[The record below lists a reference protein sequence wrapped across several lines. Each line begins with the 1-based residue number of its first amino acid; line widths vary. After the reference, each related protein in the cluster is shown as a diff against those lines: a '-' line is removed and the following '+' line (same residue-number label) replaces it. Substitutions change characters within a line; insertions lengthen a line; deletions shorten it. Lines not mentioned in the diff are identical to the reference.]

1 MNRRSLYR
9 CRHDRRVAGV
19 AAGVA
24 EFFDLDPTL
33 VRLVWFL
40 SIFFGGFGLLLYIVM
55 AIIVPNEPL
64 SEEELAAPADAGS
77 PHRHAGRSGNGGL
90 GLTFVGLALILFGGL
105 ALANTFF
112 VEWGYSGSFLWPGF
126 ILAIGVLLVAAAF
139 RRGEPEPTELGQ
151 PPAPPAPPAPGAAG
165 RTDERRSVIAAPI
178 LIVGLLLVLTSL
190 FSARIPGEASFASS
204 GIPFAPRREGAGVR
218 DPIRAFLLSPFHPA
232 TWNAIAFVL
241 IGFVV
246 GVVAFA
252 AIVSVFS
259 AGVASIL
266 AGIGIVLIVL
276 GIEGSRFVARL
287 ERRRARLA
295 DPAPLIAHPYK
306 PLRGG
311 FMDLVRA
318 EFVDEARWRDVLY
331 VGVNFPLVVIEFFL
345 VVAIWGAT
353 LALLSAPAWEGASP
367 SGPGSWCSP
376 GSPCCRSRRP

>member
-9 CRHDRRVAGV
+9 CRHDRRIAGV

-112 VEWGYSGSFLWPGF
+112 VDWGYSGTFLWPGF

-151 PPAPPAPPAPGAAG
+151 PPASPAPPAPPAEPMNAG
-165 RTDERRSVIAAPI
+165 Q
-178 LIVGLLLVLTSL
+178 
-190 FSARIPGEASFASS
+190 
-204 GIPFAPRREGAGVR
+204 
-218 DPIRAFLLSPFHPA
+218 
-232 TWNAIAFVL
+232 
-241 IGFVV
+241 
-246 GVVAFA
+246 
-252 AIVSVFS
+252 
-259 AGVASIL
+259 
-266 AGIGIVLIVL
+266 
-276 GIEGSRFVARL
+276 
-287 ERRRARLA
+287 
-295 DPAPLIAHPYK
+295 
-306 PLRGG
+306 
-311 FMDLVRA
+311 
-318 EFVDEARWRDVLY
+318 
-331 VGVNFPLVVIEFFL
+331 
-345 VVAIWGAT
+345 
-353 LALLSAPAWEGASP
+353 
-367 SGPGSWCSP
+367 
-376 GSPCCRSRRP
+376 

>member
-9 CRHDRRVAGV
+9 CRHDRRIAGV

-64 SEEELAAPADAGS
+64 SEEELATPADAGS

-90 GLTFVGLALILFGGL
+90 GLTFVGLALIVFGGL

-151 PPAPPAPPAPGAAG
+151 PPASPAPGSTG
-165 RTDERRSVIAAPI
+165 RTAERRAVIAAPI

-204 GIPFAPRREGAGVR
+204 GIPFAPRREGQAPGP
-218 DPIRAFLLSPFHPA
+218 DPRVPALPVHPA
-232 TWNAIAFVL
+232 TWNAIAFVM
-241 IGFVV
+241 IGFVI

-252 AIVSVFS
+252 SSCRSSRRVSP
-259 AGVASIL
+259 AS
-266 AGIGIVLIVL
+266 
-276 GIEGSRFVARL
+276 
-287 ERRRARLA
+287 
-295 DPAPLIAHPYK
+295 
-306 PLRGG
+306 
-311 FMDLVRA
+311 
-318 EFVDEARWRDVLY
+318 
-331 VGVNFPLVVIEFFL
+331 
-345 VVAIWGAT
+345 
-353 LALLSAPAWEGASP
+353 
-367 SGPGSWCSP
+367 SP
-376 GSPCCRSRRP
+376 GSGSS